1 MARLSKSDLID
12 LIATDANTTKAQA
25 KQMLESVMSVFSQQ
39 LIKGNE
45 VVTPELGTLKVTSR
59 AARTGKNPRTG
70 EAIQIA
76 EKKGIKLSVA
86 KSLSDALN
94 K

>member
-12 LIATDANTTKAQA
+12 LVALEANTTKVQA
-25 KQMLESVMSVFSQQ
+25 KQMLESVMAVFSQQ

-45 VVTPELGTLKVTSR
+45 VVTPELGTLKVSTR
-59 AARTGKNPRTG
+59 AARAGKNPQTG
-70 EAIQIA
+70 AVIQIA
-76 EKKGIKLSVA
+76 QKKSVKLSVA
-86 KSLSDALN
+86 KGLSDALN